1 MPHIHEKI
9 DFVVSAWIVH
19 GGRVLL
25 VFHKGQQ
32 TWLPVGGHIEL
43 DEDPIEALYREVRE
57 ECGLVDIEIIGAIRN
72 SDYPSESTTKLLLT
86 PAYLDIHPINNTHRH
101 VALEYFVKAKSDTVK
116 LADGEH
122 DRIRWF
128 VMSEIDE
135 PRYNILPAIKF
146 FAKEALRKV
155 Q

>member
-1 MPHIHEKI
+1 MPHIHDLI
-9 DFVVSAWIVH
+9 DFVVSAWIVYNS
-19 GGRVLL
+19 RVLL

-32 TWLPVGGHIEL
+32 TWLPIGGHIEL

-57 ECGLVDIEIIGAIRN
+57 ECGLDIEVIGTIKN
-72 SDYPSESTTKLLLT
+72 PDYPSESTTKLLLT
-86 PAYLDIHPINNTHRH
+86 PAYLDIHPINNAHRH
-101 VALEYFVKAKSDTVK
+101 VALEYFAKAKSDTIK

-128 VMSEIDE
+128 DVSELDE
-135 PRYNILPAIKF
+135 PKYNILPAIKF
-146 FAKEALRKV
+146 FAKEALRKA